1 MSRTDVRR
9 IGIVGLGSIGRQHAR
24 VLKTLPGVRL
34 EWVIDINSEIAS
46 SVAAMYGCAS
56 YSAPS
61 KATNVDGIVI
71 ATPTHTHLQIAVQLI
86 GLANYLLVE
95 KPLAATSH
103 EHDVFE
109 ATVQHRFR
117 DIQVGFIERFNP
129 AIEIIKTEI
138 QGQTIRAAEFRRI
151 NPASSRVT
159 DVDVVTDLM
168 IHDIDLANYLFGE
181 NGTVTS
187 ATCLGRPPFDYARAS
202 VLHQSGALSFL
213 HTSRIT
219 PSRSREIQILTDEFL
234 ITCDLLARR
243 IEITKSRGLDDSAL
257 RSFAI
262 RTESR
267 VIEVV
272 PEEPLLKELQ
282 AFINLIDGE
291 RVAVPRSSDS
301 KSAILIAEKITSW
314 SVPPTTTA

>member
-1 MSRTDVRR
+1 MSRTDVRK

-24 VLKTLPGVRL
+24 VLKTLPGVHL
-34 EWVIDINSEIAS
+34 EWVIDTNSEIAS

-56 YSAPS
+56 YSACS
-61 KATNVDGIVI
+61 MATVVDGIII
-71 ATPTHTHLQIAVQLI
+71 ATPTSTHLQVAVQLF
-86 GLANYLLVE
+86 GLANYLLIE

-103 EHDVFE
+103 DHNVFE
-109 ATVQHRFR
+109 TTIQHKFLGT
-117 DIQVGFIERFNP
+117 QVGFIERFNP
-129 AIEIIKTEI
+129 VVEIVKTEI
-138 QGQTIRAAEFRRI
+138 QGQNIRAAEFRRI

-168 IHDIDLANYLFGE
+168 IHDIDLARYLFGE
-181 NGTVTS
+181 IGMVTS
-187 ATCLGRPPFDYARAS
+187 TTCLGRPPFDYARAG
-202 VLHQSGALSFL
+202 VLHQSGVLSFF

-234 ITCDLLARR
+234 ISCDLLTRR

-257 RSFAI
+257 RSLAI

-282 AFINLIDGE
+282 AFIALIDGTNPS
-291 RVAVPRSSDS
+291 VPQTSDS
-301 KSAILIAEKITSW
+301 RSAILIAEKITSW
-314 SVPPTTTA
+314 STPPSSTM